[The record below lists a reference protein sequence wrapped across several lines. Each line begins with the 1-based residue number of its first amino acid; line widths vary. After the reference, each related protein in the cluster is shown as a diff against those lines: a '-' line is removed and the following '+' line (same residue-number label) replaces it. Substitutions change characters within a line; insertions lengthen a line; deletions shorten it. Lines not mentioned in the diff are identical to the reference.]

1 MTRHHDCPTIA
12 SEEAYSDW
20 SKAVDEELTKRH
32 LDLAEAH
39 DFYSFHD
46 AYYDF
51 GMNPVQT
58 ADDYEVWMRD
68 NG

>member
-1 MTRHHDCPTIA
+1 MTRYQDCPTIA

-20 SKAVDEELTKRH
+20 SKAVDEELVKRH

-51 GMNPVQT
+51 GMNPV
-58 ADDYEVWMRD
+58 
-68 NG
+68 